1 MKGFG
6 TRNVAMMISIA
17 GMFAL
22 SARDALV
29 AKHTNPFLEARIV
42 AVGIPGVSA
51 ISPVGTFLPGG
62 PIHDNPVFA
71 TYTLA
76 GHVLDPARILVASQS
91 NFGARIANSNEQE
104 GSFISIDPRGAD
116 TIVIPA
122 NLASSGGQASVLGGR
137 GQVFSAQNPPVPYGG
152 SKPT

>member
-1 MKGFG
+1 MKSFG
-6 TRNVAMMISIA
+6 ARNVGTLIA
-17 GMFAL
+17 IVGIFTL
-22 SARDALV
+22 IGRDALV
-29 AKHTNPFLEARIV
+29 AKHTNQFLEARIV
-42 AVGIPGVSA
+42 AIGIRGISA
-51 ISPVGTFLPGG
+51 ISPVGSFLPGG
-62 PIHDNPVFA
+62 PIHDNPAFA
-71 TYTLA
+71 AYTLA

-91 NFGARIANSNEQE
+91 NFGAPIANSNEQE